1 MDDQPENTPKYW
13 RMKAQQA
20 RIIAESLK
28 DPHARV
34 HMLAAAE
41 SYDRLAELAERQ
53 PPHLH
58 ITPKA
63 ANTQ

>member
-1 MDDQPENTPKYW
+1 MEQPPENTPEYW

-20 RIIAESLK
+20 RILADNLK

-41 SYDRLAELAERQ
+41 SYDRLAELAE
-53 PPHLH
+53 PPKLH
-58 ITPKA
+58 V
-63 ANTQ
+63 TQNES